1 MLFIKLEILQYN
13 TDVLLLRQW
22 FRNIDYIKLFIM
34 IIISVRISQKVHNFN
49 KKSITLQTK

>member
-49 KKSITLQTK
+49 KKIITLQTK